1 MYVAFEN
8 KCIWF
13 CCAISYW
20 EDEWFPTLLKG
31 GAWLAIVIY
40 NSMGGCL
47 HCGYWGVYSETQGP
61 SWLFG
66 TPVLGPKVSKGFLF
80 REQTQKTFFKTLTLT
95 ADPTQKKTY
104 FWGFLNDEI
113 GSWFLHFLVYAATV
127 CLADKRGI
135 VSILLSDPVPIFV
148 KRLALDGSKLWPTM
162 LIVLGLNPDLNWN
175 KGNST
180 SY

>member
-31 GAWLAIVIY
+31 GAWLAIVID
-40 NSMGGCL
+40 NSMGGACTVAT
-47 HCGYWGVYSETQGP
+47 GVSTQRP
-61 SWLFG
+61 RD
-66 TPVLGPKVSKGFLF
+66 PRDYLGPKVSKGFLF
-80 REQTQKTFFKTLTLT
+80 REQTQKTFFKTLT

-113 GSWFLHFLVYAATV
+113 GS
-127 CLADKRGI
+127 
-135 VSILLSDPVPIFV
+135 
-148 KRLALDGSKLWPTM
+148 
-162 LIVLGLNPDLNWN
+162 
-175 KGNST
+175 
-180 SY
+180 